1 MTLYVLLLLF
11 FADTSW
17 IILCLSGRLGCRLLL
32 DLHKVVLFFDLLL
45 LHLVIFHCNSLP
57 VYLVSALLLLWRY
70 AWHFDDRL
78 IYDLH
83 VLAAQSLRVVFAL
96 CDFRGSHQR
105 IRDAIWRMAE
115 YLSLKVLFLVIRRCT
130 GPFSFQVAFRHCNY
144 RWSLFLLADDS
155 RLLLSLIR
163 VLDSTL
169 RSSVDDTL
177 INIILSGM
185 AMIDHVFARFCTF
198 VDRWFVQKSRGLFHC
213 LAIRQVR
220 RLSQTACA
228 TFGLVWS
235 ISTATLSDMSY
246 AVGWRWHPH

>member
-1 MTLYVLLLLF
+1 M
-11 FADTSW
+11 
-17 IILCLSGRLGCRLLL
+17 
-32 DLHKVVLFFDLLL
+32 
-45 LHLVIFHCNSLP
+45 
-57 VYLVSALLLLWRY
+57 
-70 AWHFDDRL
+70 
-78 IYDLH
+78 
-83 VLAAQSLRVVFAL
+83 LAAQSLRIVFAL
-96 CDFRGSHQR
+96 CDFRGGHQR
-105 IRDAIWRMAE
+105 IRDAVWRMAE

-198 VDRWFVQKSRGLFHC
+198 VDR
-213 LAIRQVR
+213 
-220 RLSQTACA
+220 
-228 TFGLVWS
+228 
-235 ISTATLSDMSY
+235 
-246 AVGWRWHPH
+246 